1 MLQSA
6 SNTNKDDKALTKISG
21 QTFGQMSK
29 QLLFEQFDNNLQ
41 DKDAIVTPRR
51 EEKK

>member
-1 MLQSA
+1 M
-6 SNTNKDDKALTKISG
+6 SG

-29 QLLFEQFDNNLQ
+29 QLLLEQRDIKLQ

-51 EEKK
+51 DEKK